1 MSEFHK
7 SGVNDFRWADR
18 FIEVT
23 EKIIPTITNNKK
35 KKEHLIEAYKI
46 LTSSKKGRGYGI
58 NRDVF
63 KAKSQRLLEELILVL
78 DSIQD
83 IKEKA
88 KIILFAFDNGD
99 MGSFTLTN
107 LIDVSKATRERNVN
121 DDFLSEK
128 IFNAMTSATEYLMK
142 QESKRINI
150 LDGLNEELIKN
161 AKGR

>member
-1 MSEFHK
+1 
-7 SGVNDFRWADR
+7 
-18 FIEVT
+18 
-23 EKIIPTITNNKK
+23 
-35 KKEHLIEAYKI
+35 
-46 LTSSKKGRGYGI
+46 
-58 NRDVF
+58 
-63 KAKSQRLLEELILVL
+63 
-78 DSIQD
+78 
-83 IKEKA
+83 
-88 KIILFAFDNGD
+88 

-150 LDGLNEELIKN
+150 LDGLKEELKKH